1 MGSNPSAFQGCKRCP
16 VETVSW
22 DEIQSFFERLNGG
35 GKNNRLPSE
44 AEWEFAARGGNLG
57 NGFQLS
63 GGDNWEE
70 FAWTFKNSGNRTQP
84 VALTVPNE
92 LGLYDMSGNV
102 REWVQ
107 DCWNATYAGAPV
119 DGSAWTDGDCS
130 NRTIRGGSWYG
141 KWNNVRVANR
151 F

>member
-1 MGSNPSAFQGCKRCP
+1 M
-16 VETVSW
+16 ETVSW